1 MSEAGRVPVRESVG
15 ASLRAVRENL
25 GFVGAVALA
34 SAAAMAIITLL
45 SNFAGPL
52 SIFLS
57 AAALFVSAASYG
69 ALTETALDGP
79 VAARAKLWGNG
90 MRVLGAMLVVGLFM
104 AIVSLVLLIAIAVM
118 LGPVLT
124 PYAAE
129 LERVGQDSDAGMALL
144 LRMLQEN
151 PTPFAAATLFFGA
164 VWLMASSRVFLAAPA
179 SVARGRIITF
189 ETWAWTKGNMLR
201 ICAARIMLLGPAYV
215 LVTTLSQLLG
225 VAVGTDVMSP
235 SAFATFAAGNV
246 VGASVFV
253 FANTFVNLAVFSALE
268 ASLSAYLYRG
278 LKPADA
284 GLNAPRST
292 DSGAV
297 G

>member
-1 MSEAGRVPVRESVG
+1 MSEAGKVPIRESVG
-15 ASLRAVRENL
+15 AALRVVRENT
-25 GFVGAVALA
+25 GFVGTVALV
-34 SAAAMAIITLL
+34 SAAVMAMITLT

-57 AAALFVSAASYG
+57 AAALFASAASYG
-69 ALTETALDGP
+69 ALTETALEGP
-79 VAARAKLWGNG
+79 SAARAKVWSNG

-104 AIVSLVLLIAIAVM
+104 AIVSLVLLIAISVM

-129 LERVGQDSDAGMALL
+129 LERVGQDSEAGMALL
-144 LRMLQEN
+144 LRMVQEN
-151 PTPFAAATLFFGA
+151 PAPFAVATLFFGA
-164 VWLMASSRVFLAAPA
+164 VWLMISSRVFLAAPA

-201 ICAARIMLLGPAYV
+201 ICAARIVLLGPAYV
-215 LVTTLSQLLG
+215 LVTALSQLFG
-225 VAVGTDVMSP
+225 FAVGTDVMSP
-235 SAFATFAAGNV
+235 TAFATFATGNLL
-246 VGASVFV
+246 GAAVFV
-253 FANTFVNLAVFSALE
+253 FANTFVNLAVFSSLE
-268 ASLSAYLYRG
+268 AALSAYLYQG

-284 GLNAPRST
+284 GVNRPPST

>member
-1 MSEAGRVPVRESVG
+1 MSEAGKVPVRESVG
-15 ASLRAVRENL
+15 AALRLVRENAN
-25 GFVGAVALA
+25 FVGTVALVSAVA
-34 SAAAMAIITLL
+34 MAVITLV
-45 SNFAGPL
+45 SNFAGPF

-69 ALTETALDGP
+69 ALTESALDGP
-79 VAARAKLWGNG
+79 GAARAKLWANG

-104 AIVSLVLLIAIAVM
+104 FIVSLVLIIAISVM

-129 LERVGQDSDAGMALL
+129 LARVQQDSIAGMALL
-144 LRMLQEN
+144 TRMLQEN
-151 PTPFAAATLFFGA
+151 PAPFAVATLFFGA
-164 VWLMASSRVFLAAPA
+164 VWLMVTSRVFLAAPA

-215 LVTTLSQLLG
+215 LVTALSQLFG
-225 VAVGTDVMSP
+225 VAVGTNVMSP
-235 SAFATFAAGNV
+235 AAFATFAAGNV
-246 VGASVFV
+246 LGASVFV
-253 FANTFVNLAVFSALE
+253 FANTLVNLAVFSSLE
-268 ASLSAYLYRG
+268 AALSAYLYRG

-284 GLNAPRST
+284 GVNRPAST